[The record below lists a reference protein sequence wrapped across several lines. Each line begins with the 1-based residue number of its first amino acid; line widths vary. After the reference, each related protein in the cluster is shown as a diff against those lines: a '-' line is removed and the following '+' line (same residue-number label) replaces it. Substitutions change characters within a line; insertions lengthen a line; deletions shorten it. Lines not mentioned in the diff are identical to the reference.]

1 MGNGEDC
8 LVENRKIEHLAVIM
22 DGNGR
27 WAKKHHLP
35 RLAGHRAGA
44 ESLDRTMHWC
54 KEAGISYL
62 TVYAFSTE
70 NWKRS
75 KGEVAGLMK
84 LLSHFIKAKE
94 KELVKNGI
102 AFRVIGRREDLSP
115 KLQKEIAALE
125 EKTKGGDLTLVVAL
139 SYGGRDEI
147 VRAAKVFNAEAQK
160 GGENLEEA
168 FANCLDTAG
177 IPDPDLIVR
186 TSGELR
192 ISNFLLWQAA
202 YAEFYFTDVL
212 WPDFDK
218 AEFDKAIA
226 SFSKRERRMGG
237 RLK

>member
-1 MGNGEDC
+1 MG
-8 LVENRKIEHLAVIM
+8 LQHLAVIM

-27 WAKKHHLP
+27 WAKKRHLP

-54 KEAGISYL
+54 KEAGIKYL

-94 KELVKNGI
+94 KELVKNGVR
-102 AFRVIGRREDLSP
+102 FRVIGRREDLSE
-115 KLQKEIAALE
+115 KLQGEIAALE
-125 EKTKGGDLTLVVAL
+125 EKTKDGEFTLVVAL

-147 VRAAKVFNAEAQK
+147 VRAAGVFNAEAQ
-160 GGENLEEA
+160 GRRERGESLEDI
-168 FANCLDTAG
+168 FSSCLDTAG

-192 ISNFLLWQAA
+192 LSNFLLWQAA
-202 YAEFYFTDVL
+202 YAEFYLTDVL

-237 RLK
+237 RL

>member
-1 MGNGEDC
+1 MG
-8 LVENRKIEHLAVIM
+8 LQHLAVIM

-27 WAKKHHLP
+27 WAKKRHLP

-54 KEAGISYL
+54 KEAGIKYL

-84 LLSHFIKAKE
+84 LLSHFIKSKE

-125 EKTKGGDLTLVVAL
+125 EKTKDGEFTLVVAL

-147 VRAAKVFNAEAQK
+147 IRAAKIFNAEAHRRRER
-160 GGENLEEA
+160 GESVGDEA
-168 FANCLDTAG
+168 VFSSCLDTAG
-177 IPDPDLIVR
+177 IPDPDLIIR

-192 ISNFLLWQAA
+192 LSNFLLWQAA

-212 WPDFDK
+212 WPDFDT
-218 AEFDKAIA
+218 AEFDKALA

-237 RLK
+237 RKGEGQGHG